1 MYLEVAI
8 MRKDNPCNQIE
19 VRRATFTNQRTLK
32 EKLMALLIETNQMI
46 TKTTQWIL
54 TKIRK

>member
-1 MYLEVAI
+1 

>member
-8 MRKDNPCNQIE
+8 MRKDNQCNQIE

-32 EKLMALLIETNQMI
+32 VKLMALLIETNQMI